1 MTPGVS
7 DGGGGDDGS
16 GGSGGSGGCAG
27 GGCASY
33 KILGTRIAKHTLRL
47 RYEFFIL
54 CNMHSVT
61 HFLKFSFLHS
71 HLEMI

>member
-16 GGSGGSGGCAG
+16 GGSGGCAG
-27 GGCASY
+27 GGNAGY
-33 KILGTRIAKHTLRL
+33 KIFGTLIAKPTLRL
-47 RYEFFIL
+47 RHEFFIL